1 MHVHVINNTDDRGIH
16 GRSLAAKRLAS
27 GTTFHHNQDL
37 FVDARTDGVD
47 GEQRRA
53 TSRVI
58 ERDRLHQQQLGATKR
73 RMLLGRNDSADNT
86 CQLQFDSPTAGP
98 VSWTRRVERVLL
110 YRPAGFSTSQ

>member
-47 GEQRRA
+47 GEK
-53 TSRVI
+53 T
-58 ERDRLHQQQLGATKR
+58 
-73 RMLLGRNDSADNT
+73 
-86 CQLQFDSPTAGP
+86 
-98 VSWTRRVERVLL
+98 
-110 YRPAGFSTSQ
+110 RPAVGADPIPTVTV